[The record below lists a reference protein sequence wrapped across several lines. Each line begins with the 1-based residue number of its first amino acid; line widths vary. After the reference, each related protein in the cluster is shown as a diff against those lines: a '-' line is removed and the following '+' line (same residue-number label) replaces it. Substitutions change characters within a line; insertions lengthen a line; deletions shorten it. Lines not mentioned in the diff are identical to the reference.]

1 MNKKRKSTEDEK
13 VETAKSSR
21 QTSNS
26 SSTILPQICIFC
38 GGDSKYKTGK
48 NTTVPLR
55 CCA

>member
-1 MNKKRKSTEDEK
+1 MNKKRKPAEDDE
-13 VETAKSSR
+13 VETKSSR

-38 GGDSKYKTGK
+38 GGDSKYKTGR